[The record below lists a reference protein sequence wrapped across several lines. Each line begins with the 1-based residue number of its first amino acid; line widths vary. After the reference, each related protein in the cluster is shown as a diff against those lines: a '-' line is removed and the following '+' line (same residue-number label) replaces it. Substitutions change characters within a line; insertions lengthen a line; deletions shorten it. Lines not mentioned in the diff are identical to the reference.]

1 MYVFLVYVQISKL
14 RFYIDFKSVYW
25 KFGDLVL

>member
-1 MYVFLVYVQISKL
+1 MFSIYIQISKL
-14 RFYIDFKSVYW
+14 RFRVDFKSVYW